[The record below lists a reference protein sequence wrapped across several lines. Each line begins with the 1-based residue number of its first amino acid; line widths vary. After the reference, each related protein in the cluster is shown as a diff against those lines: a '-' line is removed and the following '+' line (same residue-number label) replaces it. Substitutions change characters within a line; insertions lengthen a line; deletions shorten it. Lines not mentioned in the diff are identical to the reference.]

1 MNDKKGEPWIPQTA
15 KMDWEFVDRALYFKH
30 QLYVPELAHHDL
42 IKSLHELPARGH
54 KGIFCTLHCMQ
65 KDYWWP
71 GMSTFL

>member
-30 QLYVPELAHHDL
+30 QLYVPELARHDL

-54 KGIFCTLHCMQ
+54 KGFFCTLHCMQ